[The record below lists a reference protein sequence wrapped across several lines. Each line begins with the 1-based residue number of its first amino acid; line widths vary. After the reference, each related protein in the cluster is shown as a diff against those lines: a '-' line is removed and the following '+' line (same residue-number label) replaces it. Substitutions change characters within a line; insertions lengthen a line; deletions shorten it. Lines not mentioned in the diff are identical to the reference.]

1 MNRSNK
7 TLNALELLAGYAE
20 HEGSVRLVEKPSEA
34 ELQSHN
40 HNLGVY
46 IAIFAAIL
54 AAILLS
60 Y

>member
-20 HEGSVRLVEKPSEA
+20 HEGSVRLVEEPSEA

-46 IAIFAAIL
+46 IAVFAAIFL
-54 AAILLS
+54 ALLFN
-60 Y
+60 